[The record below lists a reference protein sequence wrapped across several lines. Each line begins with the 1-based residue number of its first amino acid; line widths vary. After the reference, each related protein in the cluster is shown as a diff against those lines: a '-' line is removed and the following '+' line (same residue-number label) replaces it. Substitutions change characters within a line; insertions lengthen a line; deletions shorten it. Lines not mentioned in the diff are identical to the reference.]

1 MYHAFLYISLPSLH
15 DYEVNC
21 QISGFIDNVNIRR
34 QISLSLPKLEFLKT
48 DSTSG
53 TFACIG
59 QSERVVIVALKFQR
73 TRIHFLSVFAAVA
86 FVVS

>member
-1 MYHAFLYISLPSLH
+1 MYISLPSLH

-21 QISGFIDNVNIRR
+21 QISGFIDNLNIRR
-34 QISLSLPKLEFLKT
+34 PISLSLPKLEFLKN
-48 DSTSG
+48 STPG
-53 TFACIG
+53 KFACVG

-73 TRIHFLSVFAAVA
+73 TRIHFLRDVFAAVA